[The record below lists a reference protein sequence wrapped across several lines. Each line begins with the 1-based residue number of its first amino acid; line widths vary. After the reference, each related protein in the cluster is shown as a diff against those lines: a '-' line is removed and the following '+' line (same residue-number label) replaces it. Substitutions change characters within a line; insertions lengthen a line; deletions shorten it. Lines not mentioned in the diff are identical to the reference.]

1 MLKTTIHTLILIT
14 LLLACNKLHAWEG
27 MEMPRLKVDGKH
39 LKDENGNIVKLHGYA
54 QTFSPWFNEQG
65 RRWNNYDVEGCLGYN
80 KRIIDGIMA
89 AGWKMSFV
97 RMHMDPYWSNT
108 PGRRVKG
115 ENDISAFDFN
125 RFTKY
130 LDEVFIPMAEYAIS
144 KGLYVVM
151 RPPGVCP
158 EKIAVGDDYQKYLIK
173 VWRHVA
179 QHHKLKN
186 HPNIMFE
193 LANEP
198 INILG
203 SDGTVGGNSKAHF
216 EQLSIYFQEIA
227 DTMRA
232 QGCNNILWIPGLG
245 YQSKYAGYADYPIKG
260 ENIGYAVHI
269 YPGWF
274 GSSHNYEAFSRG
286 WMADV
291 QPVADFAPV
300 MITEM
305 DWADKKYNAS
315 WGKAHTGVA
324 GDSNFG
330 ANFKKITD
338 DAGNVSWLL
347 FTSPE
352 HLAAFKDEPAKD
364 GKYTFLNDP
373 EACPWPIYHW
383 YKEYARSHYPRK
395 AFTRTSTSGCDARH
409 FTNPVIF
416 GDFPDPDV
424 IRVGDT
430 YYMIST
436 TMHIFP
442 GATILQS
449 KDLVN
454 WEYCCN
460 PLESIEKSDAYNL
473 ENGKQRFSHGQW
485 ATALQYSDGIYYIL
499 FTTLD
504 EGGYLLTSNN
514 IKGPWNKHKLA
525 TGYYDCGVLFDG
537 DDIYVAHG
545 IDNIRI
551 AKVDKHFNKIE
562 EREVA
567 KQSVKPGLEGSRL
580 YKIGDYYYIYA
591 TYGGVPA
598 YQTIFRSKNIFGPY
612 EEKFLLDDR
621 NIHQGA
627 LISTEGGEWWT
638 MLFAD
643 RGAYGRMPYLL
654 PVKWE
659 DGWPAI
665 QVNSDK
671 SELYRK
677 PSLKEYRNNG
687 LATNDNFRHYD
698 MGLQWGWN
706 HNSDNSRWSL
716 IERPGYLRLYTASV
730 TDNLYSA
737 RNTLT
742 QRILGYHHSDGLTYG
757 TIAMD
762 ISKMRDGDIA
772 GLAVMQDPSA
782 FIAIKQV
789 GRKRY
794 IMRSTLSLRNND
806 KRESMGE
813 RIKATTLYLRIV
825 TDYNSSK
832 ARFYYS
838 TDNTTYKEL
847 GAEFT
852 MRYDL
857 SVFTGN
863 KFAIF
868 NYATKELGGHVDID
882 WFSTEPRFEEGIFY
896 DDHFEGYSEE
906 SLSVEKIEFAKGNA
920 TTLLTGSARA
930 IELTATY
937 KDGHTADISSLAT
950 YSDYDKEIIS
960 LSNGRITALKDG
972 KTQVTAKYKGAR
984 GEQQSATME
993 ITATTFPLLQGE
1005 FNPSIWERGTF
1016 DEKSRSVTT
1025 GKYGFAGWRYDN
1037 GIDLTRY
1044 KYLVVEVSGGE
1055 GAALSFRLF
1064 DENNYWS
1071 DCATFDFNGKKRL
1084 VISTDRI
1091 ARNRDKSK
1099 RFAAE
1104 HVYIIGFWTTGG
1116 VPFTIENIYLCNEA
1130 E

>member
-14 LLLACNKLHAWEG
+14 LLLTCNKLHAWEG

-80 KRIIDGIMA
+80 KRIIDGIMS

-97 RMHMDPYWSNT
+97 RMHMDPYWSNI

-158 EKIAVGDDYQKYLIK
+158 EKIAVGDYYQKYLIK

-198 INILG
+198 INIVG
-203 SDGTVGGNSKAHF
+203 SDGTVGGNAKAHF
-216 EQLSIYFQEIA
+216 EQLSIYFQEIT
-227 DTMRA
+227 DSMRA

-286 WMADV
+286 WQADV

-324 GDSNFG
+324 GDGNFG

-364 GKYTFLNDP
+364 GNYTFLNDP

-383 YKEYARSHYPRK
+383 YKEYAKSHYPRK
-395 AFTRTSTSGCDARH
+395 AFTRTSTADCDAHR
-409 FTNPVIF
+409 FANPVIF

-449 KDLVN
+449 KDLVH
-454 WEYCCN
+454 WEYCYN
-460 PLESIEKSDAYNL
+460 PLESIEKSEAYNL
-473 ENGKQRFSHGQW
+473 ENGKQRYGHGQW
-485 ATALQYSDGIYYIL
+485 ATALQYNKGIYYIL

-504 EGGYLLTSNN
+504 EGSYLLTSDN
-514 IKGPWNKHKLA
+514 IKGPWNKRKLA

-562 EREVA
+562 ERVVA

-627 LISTEGGEWWT
+627 LINTEGGEWWT

-654 PVKWE
+654 PVEWK

-671 SELYRK
+671 SEIYRK

-687 LATNDNFRHYD
+687 LVTNDNFRHYD

-716 IERPGYLRLYTASV
+716 TERPGYLRLYTASV

-762 ISKMRDGDIA
+762 ISKMKDGDIA

-782 FIAIKQV
+782 FIAVKQV

-794 IMRSTLSLRNND
+794 IMHSTLSLRKND
-806 KRESMGE
+806 KTESMGE

-825 TDYNSSK
+825 TDYSSSK

-838 TDNTTYKEL
+838 TDNTTYKEF

-868 NYATKELGGHVDID
+868 NYATKGLGGHIDVD

-960 LSNGRITALKDG
+960 LSNGRLTALKDG

-1016 DEKSRSVTT
+1016 DEKSRTVTT

-1044 KYLVVEVSGGE
+1044 KYLVVEISGGE

-1071 DCATFDFNGKKRL
+1071 DCATFDFNDKKRL
-1084 VISTDRI
+1084 VISTEQI

-1104 HVYIIGFWTTGG
+1104 HVHIIGFWTTGG